1 MAAAPELG
9 LSCQGLSSELSTWND
24 FCDVCGIWAIMLGG
38 ITLFFP
44 LHGILSKDAENYP
57 DTYLP
62 IKRAY
67 QFELLQVRVGSV

>member
-9 LSCQGLSSELSTWND
+9 LSYQGLSSELSTWND
-24 FCDVCGIWAIMLGG
+24 FCDVCEIWAIMLGG
-38 ITLFFP
+38 ITLFF
-44 LHGILSKDAENYP
+44 LLRGILSEAENYP
-57 DTYLP
+57 DTYLS